1 MTGRRKFSILLGLLI
16 MIPCLAR
23 ESKHELKIQGK
34 PDFSGTWTLD
44 MTSSRFDVPKSGM
57 VYDSLTL
64 IISHHDPK
72 LELVRKIAKKKKQ
85 WTQNLIYYTDR
96 RGETNPSFNQNETVQ
111 SKTYWEANTLITKGT
126 ASMPLA
132 GDVIMSD
139 TSDRWELSADG
150 RTLTQVSSYK
160 HFRSKFGASGFAFT
174 EQNITKVFIKIH

>member
-1 MTGRRKFSILLGLLI
+1 MTGERKFAILLGLLF

-34 PDFSGTWTLD
+34 PDFSGTWALD
-44 MTSSRFDVPKSGM
+44 MTNSRFNAPKSGL

-64 IISHHDPK
+64 IISQHDPQ
-72 LELVRKIAKKKKQ
+72 LEIVRKIAKKKKQ
-85 WTQNLIYYTDR
+85 WTQKLSYFTDR

-111 SKTYWEANTLITKGT
+111 SKTYWEGNTLITNGN
-126 ASMPLA
+126 ASMPLS

-150 RTLTQVSSYK
+150 RTLTQISSYK
-160 HFRSKFGASGFAFT
+160 HSRSKFGHIGFLFE
-174 EQNITKVFIKIH
+174 EQNITKVFIKMY